1 MNQLSN
7 KELLDILH
15 TALKEDYPDESVLLG
30 DSWELI
36 AKIFYAAG
44 SCKCTSTDLF
54 PNVILSD
61 N

>member
-36 AKIFYAAG
+36 AKIFYDAG
-44 SCKCTSTDLF
+44 LQL
-54 PNVILSD
+54 VR
-61 N
+61 